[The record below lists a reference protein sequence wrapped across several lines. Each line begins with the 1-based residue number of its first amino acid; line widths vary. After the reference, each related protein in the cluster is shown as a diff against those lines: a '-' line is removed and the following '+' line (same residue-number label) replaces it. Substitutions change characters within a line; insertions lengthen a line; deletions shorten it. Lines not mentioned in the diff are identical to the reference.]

1 MPVIARSALVPF
13 AAEQLY
19 ELVNDVER
27 YPDFLPW
34 CAGVEVQARSAA
46 EVVASL
52 DVRRAGIRHRVTT
65 RNRLAPPQRVVLE
78 LVQGPFEHFHG
89 EWRFDAL
96 AADACKVTLTLDFEY
111 AGRLIRMAFGPL
123 FNRAAD
129 TMVDAFCARA
139 GVVYGLSARNGH
151 G

>member
-1 MPVIARSALVPF
+1 VPVIARSALVPF

-34 CAGVEVQARSAA
+34 CAAVEVQSRSEA
-46 EVVASL
+46 EVVASM

-65 RNRLAPPQRVVLE
+65 RNLLGPPTRLVLE
-78 LVQGPFEHFHG
+78 LVEGPFERFQG
-89 EWRFDAL
+89 EWRFEAL

-139 GVVYGLSARNGH
+139 AAVYGVAVRNGH
-151 G
+151 A